1 MVRADVIGL
10 VTEIRSAHG
19 VHETITE
26 TVREVLAEI
35 RSVTR
40 SEYYNAL
47 NAGMHPEMVF
57 KLALDADYQGEHF
70 IRYKGNKW
78 RVLRTYLTRDGGIE
92 ITAEMNDENGSKA
105 TDSDDAFIDR
115 ARGREF

>member
-10 VTEIRSAHG
+10 VAETRSAHG
-19 VHETITE
+19 VHEAITE
-26 TVREVLAEI
+26 SVREVPAEI

-47 NAGMHPEMVF
+47 NAGVQPELVF

-70 IRYKGNKW
+70 LRYGGKRW
-78 RVLRTYLTRDGGIE
+78 RIVRTYLTNDGGIE
-92 ITAEMNDENGSKA
+92 ITAERSDENG
-105 TDSDDAFIDR
+105 TDPEPEEDGADS
-115 ARGREF
+115 

>member
-10 VTEIRSAHG
+10 VTETRSAHG

-26 TVREVLAEI
+26 SVREVLAEI

-47 NAGMHPEMVF
+47 NAGVQPELVF
-57 KLALDADYQGEHF
+57 KLALDADYQDERF
-70 IRYKGNKW
+70 LRYRGK
-78 RVLRTYLTRDGGIE
+78 RYSIVRTYLTNDGGIE
-92 ITAEMNDENGSKA
+92 ITAERSDE
-105 TDSDDAFIDR
+105 
-115 ARGREF
+115 RGTEANESGADQDG

>member
-10 VTEIRSAHG
+10 VTETRSAHG
-19 VHETITE
+19 VHEAITE

-47 NAGMHPEMVF
+47 NSGMKPELVF
-57 KLALDADYQGEHF
+57 KLTAEDDYQDERF
-70 IRYKGNKW
+70 LRYGSK
-78 RVLRTYLTRDGGIE
+78 RYRIVRTYLTNDGGIE
-92 ITAEMNDENGSKA
+92 ITAERSDENGTDETD
-105 TDSDDAFIDR
+105 TDSADTD
-115 ARGREF
+115 G